1 MQSKQLDYRR
11 RLAEKEQQFQDE
23 INPSYFP
30 LPKVLEISKINPRE
44 VFNQV
49 ENEKRFSYLPSFTK
63 AQDELRENV
72 DRLQETLKITKNKT
86 EENFNNAP
94 SAVEQSQERRFQ
106 PRNPYL

>member
-1 MQSKQLDYRR
+1 
-11 RLAEKEQQFQDE
+11 
-23 INPSYFP
+23 
-30 LPKVLEISKINPRE
+30 VLEISKLNPRE
-44 VFNQV
+44 VFNQM

-94 SAVEQSQERRFQ
+94 SVVEQSQERRFQ